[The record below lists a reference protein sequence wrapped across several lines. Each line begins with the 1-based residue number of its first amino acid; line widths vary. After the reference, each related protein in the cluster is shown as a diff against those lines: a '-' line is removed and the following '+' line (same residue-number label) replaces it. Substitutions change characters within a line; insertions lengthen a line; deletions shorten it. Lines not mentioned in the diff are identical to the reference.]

1 VSRITKIKNW
11 NTNLRKNMENIVNR
25 TYTRI
30 GQLLKQDIS
39 QGIYSI
45 GDKLPTEREISEKFG
60 VSRTIVREAMVMLE
74 VEKLVEVKKGS
85 GVYVVRTPES
95 IHMEH
100 SDLPDVGPFELLQA
114 RQLLESSIAEFAAL
128 QATKKDILNLKQ
140 ILNREK
146 ELLTQNQDD
155 YSADKD
161 FHLALAEITQND
173 VLVKLQEQLWQYR
186 FNSAMWAQLH
196 SRILQNDYHHL
207 WIEDHQTILS
217 AIQKKN
223 ANEARKAMWQHLE
236 NVKVKLFELSDVEDP
251 HFDGYLFNT
260 NPVVVGI

>member
-1 VSRITKIKNW
+1 
-11 NTNLRKNMENIVNR
+11 MENITNR

-30 GQLLKQDIS
+30 GEYLKRDIS
-39 QGIYSI
+39 QGIYAV

-85 GVYVVRTPES
+85 GVYVVRIPTA
-95 IHMEH
+95 H
-100 SDLPDVGPFELLQA
+100 SDIENNSLPDVGPFELLQA
-114 RQLLESSIAEFAAL
+114 RQLLESSIAEFAAV

-140 ILNREK
+140 ILHREK
-146 ELLTQNQDD
+146 ELLALNQDD

-161 FHLALAEITQND
+161 FHIALAEITQND

-196 SRILQNDYHHL
+196 SRILQKDYHHL
-207 WIEDHQTILS
+207 WIEDHHTILL

-223 ANEARKAMWQHLE
+223 ANAARKAMWQHLE

>member
-1 VSRITKIKNW
+1 
-11 NTNLRKNMENIVNR
+11 MENSTHR
-25 TYTRI
+25 TYTKI
-30 GQLLKQDIS
+30 GELLKQEII
-39 QGIYSI
+39 QGLYQV

-74 VEKLVEVKKGS
+74 VKKLVEVKKGS
-85 GVYVVRTPES
+85 GVYVIKTPE
-95 IHMEH
+95 INHLEQA
-100 SDLPDVGPFELLQA
+100 DLPDVGPFELLQA

-128 QATKKDILNLKQ
+128 QATKKDILHLKQ
-140 ILNREK
+140 ILKKEQ
-146 ELLTQNQDD
+146 ELLALNQDD

-186 FNSAMWAQLH
+186 FNSAMWTQLH
-196 SRILQNDYHHL
+196 TRILQDTNYHRQ
-207 WIEDHQTILS
+207 WIEDHHAILS

-223 ANEARKAMWQHLE
+223 ANAARKAMWQHLE